1 MKVLTICTAAYN
13 AESYICKMMESI
25 MLSPLSDY
33 IELIVVNDGSTDN
46 TKNIL
51 AEYEKKY
58 IGILRVVHQ
67 ENGGSGA
74 ARNRAFKLATGKYIK
89 IIDADDYVETDK
101 LTDFI
106 EFLLN
111 TDADMIL
118 NGYYI
123 SQNDSVEFKT
133 FKGLNEQLYKC
144 EDITIEPFLLSMH
157 GVTYK
162 TSIISQN
169 NIQLSVGLSYVD
181 KEYVTLPLPYVQ
193 TIQYI
198 NIPFYVY
205 RLGIAGQSVDPRVS
219 MEKNEMRQKIGF
231 RLLTEYDLHKSE
243 TCNCIKELIEYNI
256 ALLFKD
262 YFDIYCRRC
271 KMRFFFIFVKND
283 IKVKKLNSQIYD
295 YLGRTVNNMDYMRS
309 KFYWGYLS
317 LWARKKTRR

>member
-1 MKVLTICTAAYN
+1 MKVLSICTAAYN
-13 AESYICKMMESI
+13 AESYICQMIESI

-33 IELIVVNDGSTDN
+33 TELLVVNDGSTDN
-46 TKNIL
+46 TKSIL

-58 IGILRVVHQ
+58 NGILRVLHQ

-74 ARNRAFKLATGKYIK
+74 ARNRAFRFATGKYIK
-89 IIDADDYVETDK
+89 IIDADDYVDTDR

-106 EFLLN
+106 RFLQN

-118 NGYYI
+118 NGFYI
-123 SQNDSVEFKT
+123 SQNDRIELKT
-133 FKGLNEQLYKC
+133 LKGLNEQLYKC
-144 EDITIEPFLLSMH
+144 ENITIEPFLLSMH

-169 NIQLSVGLSYVD
+169 NIRLSEGLSYVD

-193 TIQYI
+193 TIQYVD
-198 NIPFYVY
+198 IPFYVY

-231 RLLTEYDLHKSE
+231 RLLNEYDLHKSE
-243 TCNCIKELIEYNI
+243 ICNFIGELIEYNI

-283 IKVKKLNSQIYD
+283 IKVKKKNSQIYD
-295 YLGRTVNNMDYMRS
+295 YLGQTVNNLDYMRS
-309 KFYWGYLS
+309 KFYLGYFS
-317 LWARKKTRR
+317 LWVRKKTRR